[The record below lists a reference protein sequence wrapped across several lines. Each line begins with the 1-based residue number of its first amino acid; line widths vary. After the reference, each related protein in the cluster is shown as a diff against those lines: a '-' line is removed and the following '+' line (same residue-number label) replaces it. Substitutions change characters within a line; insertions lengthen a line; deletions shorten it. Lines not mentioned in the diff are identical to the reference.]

1 MPGPGISVTSGGA
14 MQGSDWTLHNNT
26 EDGLFIDSSTLIVDD
41 LYLADNGQSG
51 AHIFDSRYVTLSNL
65 TADGN
70 GNLGLSDTEQAGL
83 LFEKSNDIEA
93 NSGDVT
99 CNYCTISN
107 SAGSGLMIRD
117 SVDLWLNHLVVED
130 NSPSYDPISID
141 NSGLTLGQQGGQ
153 VNMYDVI
160 VRTERLGTDSG
171 PALNINRAAAIIDTV
186 VMHGNHTGLIWNGDN
201 NGNFPSSL
209 SNAQLSGSTCLLLVE
224 HTYISGSDNLITP
237 QCSGDYP
244 PRQSG

>member
-1 MPGPGISVTSGGA
+1 

-26 EDGLFIDSSTLIVDD
+26 EDGLFVDSSTLIVDD

-83 LFEKSNDIEA
+83 LFEKSNDIET

-99 CNYCTISN
+99 CNYCTVSN

-153 VNMYDVI
+153 VNMYDVT

-186 VMHGNHTGLIWNGDN
+186 VMQGNHTGLIWNGDN

-209 SNAQLSGSTCLLLVE
+209 SNAQLSGSTCLLLDE
-224 HTYISGSDNLITP
+224 HT
-237 QCSGDYP
+237 
-244 PRQSG
+244 